1 MEKAVSFYFYL
12 LLLSFILIIMF
23 IPQSYS
29 LAIILCFVTMLCW
42 GSWGNT
48 QKLAGKSWRF
58 ELFYWDYALGILL
71 FSLLLGF
78 TLGSNGQHG
87 RGFIEDI
94 RQADTRNILNAI
106 LGGVVFNASNILL
119 VAAMAIAGMAVAFP
133 VGVGIALALGVIINY
148 IFAPQGNPLWLF
160 AGLIFV
166 VAAIIIDAI
175 AYRKH
180 STSLK
185 KVSGKGILLSV
196 SGGVFMSLFYRF
208 VASSMSTNFEA
219 PGAGKLT
226 PYSAIFFFAVGLLV
240 SNFLFNYL
248 IMKRPFEG
256 EPLSF
261 KDYKKGSFGV
271 HLTGIAGGV
280 IWNLGMS
287 MSILASGKAGFA
299 ISYGLGQG
307 ATLIAALW
315 GVFIW
320 KEFKGASK
328 AVYTLIL
335 FMFLAYLAG
344 LGLLVY
350 AGA

>member
-1 MEKAVSFYFYL
+1 
-12 LLLSFILIIMF
+12 MF

-58 ELFYWDYALGILL
+58 ELYYWDYVIGILL

-78 TLGSNGQHG
+78 TLGSTGSQG
-87 RGFIEDI
+87 RGFVRDI
-94 RQADTRNILNAI
+94 AQAEPRNILNAA
-106 LGGVVFNASNILL
+106 LGGIIFNASNILL

-148 IFAPQGNPLWLF
+148 IFAPKGDPAFLF
-160 AGLIFV
+160 TGLAMI
-166 VAAIIIDAI
+166 VAAIILDAV
-175 AYRKH
+175 AYKKH
-180 STSLK
+180 SSSQQ

-196 SGGVFMSLFYRF
+196 SAGVLMALFYRF
-208 VASSMSTNFEA
+208 VASSMVTSFES
-219 PGAGKLT
+219 PEPGKLT
-226 PYSAIFFFAVGLLV
+226 PYSAVFFFASGVLI

-256 EPLSF
+256 KPLSF
-261 KDYKKGSFGV
+261 ADYKKGSLSV
-271 HLTGIAGGV
+271 HLTGVLGGI
-280 IWNLGMS
+280 IWNIGMA
-287 MSILASGKAGFA
+287 MSIIASGKAGFA

-307 ATLIAALW
+307 ATLVAALW

-320 KEFKGASK
+320 KEFRGASK
-328 AVYTLIL
+328 QVNLLIMM
-335 FMFLAYLAG
+335 MFFAYLAG
-344 LGLLVY
+344 LAFLIL
-350 AGA
+350 AGK

>member
-1 MEKAVSFYFYL
+1 
-12 LLLSFILIIMF
+12 MF

-29 LAIILCFVTMLCW
+29 LAIVLCVVTMLCW

-58 ELFYWDYALGILL
+58 ELFYWDYVLGILL

-78 TLGSNGQHG
+78 TLGSSGENG
-87 RGFIEDI
+87 RSFTADI
-94 RQADTRNILNAI
+94 AQAEPKNMFNAF

-119 VAAMAIAGMAVAFP
+119 VAAMSIAGMAVAFP

-148 IFAPQGNPLWLF
+148 IFAPQGNATWLF
-160 AGLIFV
+160 AGVALI
-166 VAAIIIDAI
+166 VAAIFIDAI
-175 AYRKH
+175 AYKKH
-180 STSLK
+180 SASLQ

-196 SGGVFMSLFYRF
+196 SAGVLMALFYRF
-208 VASSMSTNFEA
+208 VASSMVTSFEV
-219 PGAGKLT
+219 PEAGKLT
-226 PYSAIFFFAVGLLV
+226 PYSAIFFFAIGVFV

-248 IMKRPFEG
+248 IMKRPIEG

-261 KDYKKGSFGV
+261 RDYAKGSTGV
-271 HLTGIAGGV
+271 HLTGILGGV
-280 IWNLGMS
+280 IWNIGMS
-287 MSILASGKAGFA
+287 MSIIASGKAGFA

-307 ATLIAALW
+307 ATLVAALW

-320 KEFKGASK
+320 KEFRGASK
-328 AVYTLIL
+328 SVNTLVL

-344 LGLLVY
+344 LALLVY